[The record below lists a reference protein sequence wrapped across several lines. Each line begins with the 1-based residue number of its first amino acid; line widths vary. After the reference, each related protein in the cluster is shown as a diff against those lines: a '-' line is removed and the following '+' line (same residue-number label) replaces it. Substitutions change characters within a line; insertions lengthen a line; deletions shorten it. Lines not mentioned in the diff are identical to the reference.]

1 MYYLKFNIDIEMHL
15 AISLNAIKRYLTAA
29 YELAKSVLS

>member
-1 MYYLKFNIDIEMHL
+1 MSYLKFDIDIEIHL

-29 YELAKSVLS
+29 YEVAKSVLS